1 MVNGKELSNRLLI
14 SMTDGSKVGEIKDI
28 YLDQNAQVLTAVF
41 IAKEG
46 LLGRKKLVLPRTAI
60 QVLGKDAWLVGD
72 SDSVRSF
79 EELES
84 AGSYLLVGDLRG
96 REMETVGGTK
106 IGKVSDVIFDAQG
119 NVMGFALGKVYIKG
133 PLADKK
139 RLVRSAVES
148 LGSAENAMVVNL
160 DKAEALDLPE

>member
-72 SDSVRSF
+72 SDS
-79 EELES
+79 
-84 AGSYLLVGDLRG
+84 
-96 REMETVGGTK
+96 
-106 IGKVSDVIFDAQG
+106 
-119 NVMGFALGKVYIKG
+119 
-133 PLADKK
+133 
-139 RLVRSAVES
+139 
-148 LGSAENAMVVNL
+148 
-160 DKAEALDLPE
+160 